1 MPPDLPVGSEGNF
14 KGQTSMAE
22 HGAQLLDPGFSST
35 KMGPQVTPVHV
46 M

>member
-1 MPPDLPVGSEGNF
+1 MPQDLPVGSGGNF
-14 KGQTSMAE
+14 KGQTSLAE
-22 HGAQLLDPGFSST
+22 HGAQLLDPGFSRV